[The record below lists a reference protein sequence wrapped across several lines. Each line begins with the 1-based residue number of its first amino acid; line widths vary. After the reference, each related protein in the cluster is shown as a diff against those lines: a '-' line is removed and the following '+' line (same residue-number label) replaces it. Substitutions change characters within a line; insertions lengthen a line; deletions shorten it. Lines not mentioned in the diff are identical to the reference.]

1 MRLIAWFI
9 KLAIFLVLLGFALG
23 NTDPVR
29 MGFFGQ
35 QDIALT
41 APLVVFLLMFFLLG
55 LLLGLVTLLPR
66 LYRQRRE
73 LARAKRDFDRLQRLR
88 EPDAGSGIP
97 GASVTPAGSGAG
109 VVGAARLPA
118 P

>member
-9 KLAIFLVLLGFALG
+9 KLAIFLILLGFALG
-23 NTDPVR
+23 NTDPVK

-35 QDIALT
+35 QDISLT

-73 LARAKRDFDRLQRLR
+73 IARAKRDFERLQRMRDPLTS
-88 EPDAGSGIP
+88 SGVP
-97 GASVTPAGSGAG
+97 GASVTAAVPGASAG
-109 VVGAARLPA
+109 RLPA